1 VFYLRTDLT
10 MDDHTRELALET
22 YRNLAPE
29 IAAVR
34 TQGLAVRPSLEEVL
48 AEAGPLPPE
57 ALFLGLAG
65 DGLPVLLN
73 LYDPAPGPLL
83 VAADAGAG
91 KTLLLK
97 NAARA
102 LTLTAGVRQAQFAVV
117 TSRPEPWQGMA
128 AAQHCI
134 GVFPSYHNASGE
146 LLASLVSWAHANK
159 GGRQI
164 ILLLVDDLAGV
175 EDTDADTRQ
184 ALRFLLL
191 RGPARR
197 VWPLVAMDS
206 ADLGR
211 LYPWLDSFRTRIFG
225 HMADARRAAD
235 LAGVPNVNLTGLQ
248 AGEQYAMREGKS
260 LLKFWIPK

>member
-1 VFYLRTDLT
+1 
-10 MDDHTRELALET
+10 MDHRARELALDA
-22 YRNLAPE
+22 YRDLAPE

-34 TQGLAVRPSLEEVL
+34 TQGGADRPSLEQIL
-48 AEAGPLPPE
+48 SDAGPLPPE
-57 ALFLGLAG
+57 ALFLGLAA

-73 LYDPAPGPLL
+73 LFDPSPGPLL

-91 KTLLLK
+91 KTALLRG
-97 NAARA
+97 AARA
-102 LTLTAGVRQAQFAVV
+102 ITLTAGPREAQFAVV
-117 TSRPEPWQGMA
+117 ASRPEPWLGLA
-128 AAQHCI
+128 STPHCL

-175 EDTDADTRQ
+175 EDTDPDTRQ

-191 RGPARR
+191 RGPVRR
-197 VWPLVAMDS
+197 VWPLVSMNP

-211 LYPWLDSFRTRIFG
+211 LHPWLDAFRTRIFG
-225 HMADARRAAD
+225 HIADHRQAAD
-235 LAGVPNVNLTGLQ
+235 LSGIPNANLAGLR
-248 AGEQYAMREGKS
+248 AGEQFAMREGKS
-260 LLKFWIPK
+260 WLKFRIPVALS